1 MQNFFPPIRKSL
13 TSKTT
18 SKIQISSTSLVQ
30 KAIRIVFGVLILGFA
45 HFIGY
50 QLKSLIY
57 MQGRND
63 IKDMVRKNTTD
74 GSVQTKTDN
83 LKQAKQTKLVFV
95 TLGQITYYGI
105 MIVGVLI
112 VLKVLG
118 IETASIIAIIGTIGF
133 ALGLAL
139 QGSLSDIASGI
150 LLALLQLYSI
160 GDIIQ
165 VDETEGKVK
174 DFNMFH
180 TVIEDIHTN
189 TVITIPNRKI
199 QEGVVIN
206 HTKAKVRIVVVD
218 ILVSNKTADFNK
230 VIRMVQEEIDKM
242 PGVLRDPAPVVGVA
256 SMAEVGTT
264 VRAKVAIPTTEY
276 PDMVIPIKT
285 AIREVLAKNNVVLV
299 DPF

>member
-1 MQNFFPPIRKSL
+1 MQNIAPSL
-13 TSKTT
+13 FKTIKT
-18 SKIQISSTSLVQ
+18 KGSQINKEGILQ
-30 KAIRIVFGVLILGFA
+30 KGLRIVLGLVILASA
-45 HFIGY
+45 HFIGK
-50 QLKSLIY
+50 QLRALVFL
-57 MQGRND
+57 QGRKD
-63 IKDMVRKNTTD
+63 IKDIVRKDTSV
-74 GSVQTKTDN
+74 GVQTKMDN
-83 LKQAKQTKLVFV
+83 LHQAKQTKLVFV
-95 TLGQITYYGI
+95 TLGQITYYTI
-105 MIVGVLI
+105 MIIGVLI

-118 IETASIIAIIGTIGF
+118 IETASIIALIGTVGF

-150 LLALLQLYSI
+150 LLALMQIYSI

-165 VDETEGKVK
+165 VDDIEGKVK

-189 TVITIPNRKI
+189 TMITIPNRRI

-206 HTKAKVRIVVVD
+206 HTKAKVRVVVVD
-218 ILVSNKTADFNK
+218 MLVSNKTDDFNK
-230 VIRMVQEEIDKM
+230 VISMVQETIETI
-242 PGVLRDPAPVVGVA
+242 PGVLKDPAPVVGIA
-256 SMAEVGTT
+256 SMAEVGTV

-285 AIREVLAKNNVVLV
+285 AIRDVLAKNNVVLV

>member
-1 MQNFFPPIRKSL
+1 MINIQKFIPSAKSKL
-13 TSKTT
+13 S
-18 SKIQISSTSLVQ
+18 IDSTSILQ
-30 KAIRIVFGVLILGFA
+30 KAMRIVLGFLVLGMA
-45 HFIGY
+45 HFVGY

-57 MQGRND
+57 LQGRQD
-63 IKDMVRKNTTD
+63 IRDIVKKDTSD
-74 GSVQTKTDN
+74 GVQTKTDN

-95 TLGQITYYGI
+95 TIGQIVYYAVI
-105 MIVGVLI
+105 LVGVLI

-118 IETASIIAIIGTIGF
+118 IETASIIALIGTIGF

-150 LLALLQLYSI
+150 LLALLQMYSI

-165 VDETEGKVK
+165 VDDMEGKVK

-180 TVIEDIHTN
+180 TVLEDIHTK
-189 TVITIPNRKI
+189 TVVTIPNRKI

-206 HTKAKVRIVVVD
+206 HTKEKVRVVVVD
-218 ILVSNKTADFNK
+218 ILVSNKTEDFNK
-230 VIRMVQEEIDKM
+230 VIALVVETINQI
-242 PGVLRDPAPVVGVA
+242 PGILKDPAPIVGVA

-264 VRAKVAIPTTEY
+264 VRAKVAIPTSEY
-276 PDMVIPIKT
+276 PEMVIPIKT
-285 AIREVLAKNNVVLV
+285 TIRDVLAKNNVVLV